1 MKVEANKNIAS
12 IGGYAFDAI
21 DKLKNEMIEK
31 GVDIIDFGVGDPT
44 TSTPEFIREA
54 AKKAIDKHKCSGYPP
69 TLGMPAYIEAI
80 CKYTKKRFN
89 VELNS
94 KTQVVSNLGSKEAIF
109 NFPLAFLNKG
119 DVVLCP
125 NPGYPPYERGTLFAG
140 GTPYY
145 MNLTEENDFYPDF
158 DKIPGD
164 ILKKARIMWM
174 NYPNNPTSQT
184 ATKEFYRKAVDFC
197 HKHDIILAS
206 DEPYGEIYFEEPSMS
221 LLEVSTEGV
230 VVFNSFSKRSAM
242 TGYRVGWAA
251 GDERVISAF
260 KKLKANVD
268 SGTPYFIQE
277 AAIAALG
284 DETHVEK
291 MRDERKASPISLQ
304 VGPTS
309 RCNLNC
315 SFCSNANRTKHEDLH
330 VQDLVALLD
339 SLVDMGLKTVEW
351 TGGGDP
357 TMYEGI
363 NEIIKVAGTMGLE
376 QGMITNGILLEDK
389 LTEHSLDLLK
399 WVRVS
404 INSLEYV
411 HEVKLPEIKGTLGLS
426 YVMNEKTSHEVL
438 DCIKQH
444 VEKYNPEYVRVVTN
458 CLATDSEQVR
468 NNEYYPSLVK
478 TWGKP
483 YFYQPKVFER
493 SEKCYWCYLKPF
505 VLHDGFVYP
514 CSSVVLNSGADGRF
528 HEKYRWVRM
537 EDLQDKYEE
546 EMESFSPDNC
556 NHCVFKQQND
566 LIEMILHPVMEN
578 FV

>member
-12 IGGYAFDAI
+12 IGGYAFDEI
-21 DKLKNEMIEK
+21 DKLKNELIEK

-291 MRDERKASPISLQ
+291 MRDEYREKRDI
-304 VGPTS
+304 
-309 RCNLNC
+309 
-315 SFCSNANRTKHEDLH
+315 F
-330 VQDLVALLD
+330 
-339 SLVDMGLKTVEW
+339 VDAFEK
-351 TGGGDP
+351 
-357 TMYEGI
+357 
-363 NEIIKVAGTMGLE
+363 MGLE
-376 QGMITNGILLEDK
+376 VNSPKATFYIWQKAKGMSGAEFAKKLLE
-389 LTEHSLDLLK
+389 ECGM
-399 WVRVS
+399 VVS
-404 INSLEYV
+404 
-411 HEVKLPEIKGTLGLS
+411 PGEIFATTVDGVNPGKDYIRMALVPS
-426 YVMNEKTSHEVL
+426 IEKTKEAA
-438 DCIKQH
+438 
-444 VEKYNPEYVRVVTN
+444 ERM
-458 CLATDSEQVR
+458 
-468 NNEYYPSLVK
+468 
-478 TWGKP
+478 GK
-483 YFYQPKVFER
+483 
-493 SEKCYWCYLKPF
+493 LK
-505 VLHDGFVYP
+505 L
-514 CSSVVLNSGADGRF
+514 
-528 HEKYRWVRM
+528 
-537 EDLQDKYEE
+537 
-546 EMESFSPDNC
+546 
-556 NHCVFKQQND
+556 
-566 LIEMILHPVMEN
+566 
-578 FV
+578 